1 MEICQSKAI
10 SGSEQH
16 DLVKRCVAM
25 KGNCHGIALAVAVSL
40 LTLFLPKPGH
50 AIDFYTDRASWEA
63 AVPQQQA
70 VNIAGQVPEF
80 AILSAGHPLS
90 LPFGESLIF
99 SINLQGLRV
108 PSSWSPPWLGGN
120 PDAVL
125 FTQVADTLAGSFRP
139 QPVIGFGLNMEPN
152 NFAVFNVTLTT
163 ADGGTHTLTQ
173 AVNGAT
179 DGPGGAF
186 FGWIGSATSMQ
197 ITCSGDCRGFVIGDL
212 AIAGFAGTPGASN
225 CHGQAVA
232 ALARRYGTIDAAA
245 SALGFPSVTALQTTI
260 KAFCHK

>member
-1 MEICQSKAI
+1 
-10 SGSEQH
+10 
-16 DLVKRCVAM
+16 M
-25 KGNCHGIALAVAVSL
+25 KGKCHGIALAVAVSV

-70 VNIAGQVPEF
+70 ANIAGQVAEF

-99 SINLQGLRV
+99 NIDLQGLRV

-125 FTQVADTLAGSFRP
+125 FTQGANTLAGSFRP
-139 QPVIGFGLNMEPN
+139 QPVIGFGLNMEPDV
-152 NFAVFNVTLTT
+152 FAVFNVTLTT

-179 DGPGGAF
+179 GGAF

-197 ITCSGDCRGFVIGDL
+197 ITCQGGCSGFALGDL

-225 CHGQAVA
+225 CHGNAVA
-232 ALARRYGTIDAAA
+232 ALANRYGTIGAAA

-260 KAFCHK
+260 KAFCHN